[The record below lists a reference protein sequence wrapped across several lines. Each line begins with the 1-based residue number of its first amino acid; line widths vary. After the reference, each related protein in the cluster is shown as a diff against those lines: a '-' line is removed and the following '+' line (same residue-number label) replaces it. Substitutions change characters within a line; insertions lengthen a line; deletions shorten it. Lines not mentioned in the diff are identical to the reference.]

1 MVAAAPAKRILERT
15 SAVVDYHR
23 DVEHAGRPLGVLL
36 GGASLALVSAA
47 LCARLAYQVWYAH
60 ALDSDQGIFGV
71 SFLFVF
77 FVLGCYLFS
86 YGFELYDQRK
96 ALRLTLVF
104 AVCGVIAL
112 AVMIAVLVALAY
124 LQVGA
129 GIALS
134 ERQQNTAMSA
144 AMSFA
149 GGSVGPD
156 PDGGKHAE
164 PVPGLPMLSCES
176 CGRDF
181 IAVPPDAVCPWC
193 DTPYL
198 VGSVAKTA

>member
-1 MVAAAPAKRILERT
+1 MLMRT
-15 SAVVDYHR
+15 
-23 DVEHAGRPLGVLL
+23 
-36 GGASLALVSAA
+36 
-47 LCARLAYQVWYAH
+47 
-60 ALDSDQGIFGV
+60 
-71 SFLFVF
+71 
-77 FVLGCYLFS
+77 
-86 YGFELYDQRK
+86 
-96 ALRLTLVF
+96 
-104 AVCGVIAL
+104 VCGVIAL

-144 AMSFA
+144 VVSFA
-149 GGSVGPD
+149 GGSAGAD
-156 PDGGKHAE
+156 PDGGKHAQ
-164 PVPGLPMLSCES
+164 PVPGIPMLTCES

-198 VGSVAKTA
+198 VNSVARTA